1 MAPREHVPDLDDEY
15 GEETDDG
22 HLAGAGSL
30 LSINIRNKRPASDI
44 RPRSLSEKLVD
55 HWTAMNKQKG
65 WVEAAD
71 FHTGELAGVW
81 AYCFELEPD
90 RWSKTFRVVR
100 IGRILDGVVG
110 FADAGLDNVQNDITR
125 RTPEIAAMLIDWLR
139 RLASESYEAKEPMSE
154 RESFP
159 VRAGNAAYSC
169 TVLPL
174 TNRQFVPVS
183 VVGVIETV
191 EGDPISKGPHR

>member
-15 GEETDDG
+15 GDDADDG
-22 HLAGAGSL
+22 HLDGAGSL
-30 LSINIRNKRPASDI
+30 LSINIRHKRAASDI
-44 RPRSLSEKLVD
+44 RPRSLSEKFVD

-71 FHTGELAGVW
+71 FNTGELAGIW
-81 AYCFELEPD
+81 PYCFELQPE
-90 RWSKTFRVVR
+90 RWSKSFRVVR
-100 IGRILDGVVG
+100 IGRILDSVVG
-110 FADAGLDNVQNDITR
+110 FTEMGTDNLRNDVMR

-139 RLASESYEAKEPMSE
+139 RLASESFQAGEPMSE

-159 VRAGNAAYSC
+159 VRAGTIDYTC

-174 TNRQFVPVS
+174 TNRQSVPAS
-183 VVGVIETV
+183 VVGVIESV
-191 EGDPISKGPHR
+191 EAEPTSKRSE